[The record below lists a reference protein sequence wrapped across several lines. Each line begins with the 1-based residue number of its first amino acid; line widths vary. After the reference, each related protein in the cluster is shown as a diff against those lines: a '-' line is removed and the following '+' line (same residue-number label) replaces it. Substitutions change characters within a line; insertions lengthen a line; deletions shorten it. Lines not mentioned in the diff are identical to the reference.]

1 MLDLIKAH
9 EAPVVKIFK
18 NDYRFLIPPYQ
29 RPYAWTTDQAGEL
42 LDDILYAMRSIDSMD
57 RVNAASPYFLGSVV
71 LVKESA
77 DEARAEIVD
86 GQQRITTL
94 TILFCALRELATPTG
109 VQQLHKYVQ
118 EDSDPF
124 AGVTGNFRLVVR
136 ERDKDFFQDNIQETG
151 RLRELVEST
160 PANLPDSQQ
169 RMLENAKHL
178 WERVQ
183 KLDDRRRDTLAAF
196 LVQRC
201 MLVVVAASDRA
212 SAYRIFSVM
221 NDRGLDLS
229 PTDILKADVIGP
241 MNPEIQ
247 SKYTTKW
254 EDFEEEVGR
263 DGFRNLFAHIRMIY
277 VKKKIRGTLQQ
288 EFQDEILKKMD
299 NAVFID
305 KVLEPYADAYDVMT
319 RSRYESPAGSDR
331 VNKYLRYLNRLDNF
345 DWIPPAMAFFK
356 KFPNNT
362 DSLARF
368 VRDLERLAYGMFLV
382 RADVNRRLNRYADVL
397 RAIERDDDLYADA
410 SPLQLSLEDKKAV
423 LDALDGQLYDRNR
436 VNRVGMPLLLR
447 LDSALAAGGATYDHP
462 IVTIEHVLPQHP
474 DAASEWMTNFSED
487 ERREWTGKLA
497 NLVLL
502 SRRKNSQAQNYDF
515 ERKKREYFQKNGVT
529 PFALTTQVVNES
541 EWTPDVLG
549 RRQRRLMD
557 TLKKEWRLG

>member
-1 MLDLIKAH
+1 
-9 EAPVVKIFK
+9 
-18 NDYRFLIPPYQ
+18 
-29 RPYAWTTDQAGEL
+29 
-42 LDDILYAMRSIDSMD
+42 
-57 RVNAASPYFLGSVV
+57 
-71 LVKESA
+71 
-77 DEARAEIVD
+77 
-86 GQQRITTL
+86 
-94 TILFCALRELATPTG
+94 
-109 VQQLHKYVQ
+109 
-118 EDSDPF
+118 
-124 AGVTGNFRLVVR
+124 
-136 ERDKDFFQDNIQETG
+136 
-151 RLRELVEST
+151 
-160 PANLPDSQQ
+160 
-169 RMLENAKHL
+169 
-178 WERVQ
+178 
-183 KLDDRRRDTLAAF
+183 
-196 LVQRC
+196 
-201 MLVVVAASDRA
+201 
-212 SAYRIFSVM
+212 M

-229 PTDILKADVIGP
+229 PTDILKANIIGP
-241 MNPEIQ
+241 MISEIQ
-247 SKYTTKW
+247 SKYTDKW
-254 EDFEEEVGR
+254 EGFEEGVGR

-277 VKKKIRGTLQQ
+277 IKRKMRGALQQ
-288 EFQDEILKKMD
+288 EFQEGILKDMD
-299 NAVFID
+299 NAAFID
-305 KVLEPYADAYDVMT
+305 EVLEPYATAYDAVI
-319 RSRYESPAGSDR
+319 RPGYENSAGADR

-356 KFPNNT
+356 KFPDNA

-368 VRDLERLAYGMFLV
+368 VRDLERLAYGMFLF
-382 RADVNRRLNRYADVL
+382 RADVTRRLNRYADVL

-410 SPLQLSLEDKKAV
+410 SSLQLSLEDKKAV

-549 RRQRRLMD
+549 RRQRELMD
-557 TLKKEWRLG
+557 TLKNEWRLG